1 MCRMLAL
8 AIAISLSL
16 ADASAQRVKATLNHI
31 VIGVRDL
38 DAAGRA
44 YSALGFVVS
53 SGGRHP
59 GGTQNSAINL
69 SNGTYLELVSPYDTT
84 LPGGRNMAERLE
96 KGEGAYS
103 AGLEIASAENA
114 VRELSAAGIKVIG
127 PTAGTIRYPH
137 ESQPPPP
144 RWWTVSFADKMASRP
159 LFLIQYVPYHFPVP
173 SHPNSALSLSAL
185 LIAVS
190 DQEKAAAAY
199 APIGEVNDREIPLPE
214 FGAIGKQITFER
226 GSIFLLRAT
235 DPTGPTGRRLRE
247 QGEGIL
253 AIRVG
258 VTDLDQARK
267 ATEDRS
273 VPADKSLLISPE
285 KGSGV
290 WLQFQAAQQ

>member
-1 MCRMLAL
+1 MDRMLAL
-8 AIAISLSL
+8 AVATSLSL
-16 ADASAQRVKATLNHI
+16 ADASAQRVKTTLNHI

-38 DAAGRA
+38 EAARRA

-59 GGTQNSAINL
+59 GGTQNLNIIL
-69 SNGTYLELVSPYDTT
+69 SSGAYLELISPYDTT
-84 LPGGRNMAERLE
+84 LPAGRSMAERLE

-114 VRELSAAGIKVIG
+114 VHELSAAGIKVTG
-127 PTAGTIRYPH
+127 PTAGTIVMPG
-137 ESQPPPP
+137 ETQPPP
-144 RWWTVSFADKMASRP
+144 RWWTVAFADKMASRP
-159 LFLIQYVPYHFPVP
+159 LFLIQYVPYHFPAR

-185 LIAVS
+185 LIGVS

-199 APIGEVNDREIPLPE
+199 AAIGEVNDREIPLPE
-214 FGAIGKQITFER
+214 FGAIGKQITLER

-267 ATEDRS
+267 ATQNKS
-273 VPADKSLLISPE
+273 IPADESLLISPE
-285 KGSGV
+285 KGAGV
-290 WLQFQAAQQ
+290 WLQLEAARQ